1 MSVSTINVVKFYF
14 HERHI
19 PDSEEYMRKV
29 IALAYQTPRKDPKG
43 LHVTLYYKDDRQLRE
58 GTHVACHGYVKDEET
73 MEFREAT
80 DTGEKLDSTKKS
92 NKNRTPVWPD
102 WAELWAAPDIGYS
115 HLE

>member
-1 MSVSTINVVKFYF
+1 MTSINGV
-14 HERHI
+14 
-19 PDSEEYMRKV
+19 
-29 IALAYQTPRKDPKG
+29 YQKDPKG
-43 LHVTLYYKDDRQLRE
+43 LPVTLCYKDDRQLRE

-80 DTGEKLDSTKKS
+80 DTGEKSDSTKKS